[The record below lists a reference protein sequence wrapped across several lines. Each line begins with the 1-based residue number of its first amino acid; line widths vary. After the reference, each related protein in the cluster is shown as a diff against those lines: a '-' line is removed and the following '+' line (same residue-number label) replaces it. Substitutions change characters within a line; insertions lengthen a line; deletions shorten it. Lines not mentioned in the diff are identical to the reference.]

1 MRKRTLSKHYNYDF
15 LENIDGLLDF
25 YGDFKGSLSVYNILL
40 NESQQ
45 FPNTLAL
52 KLRFD
57 FMINNN

>member
-45 FPNTLAL
+45 FPNMQAL
-52 KLRFD
+52 K
-57 FMINNN
+57 